1 MASGLALDPNS
12 VTGHLLAAYLHVAQR
27 TIEPAKR
34 EFRWVLGRDAA
45 HPRALLGLAR
55 IALEEGD
62 LVGCRECLSSAL
74 RAYPDFPEARAVLDA
89 IAAPDASAT
98 PPAAPPRLERLRL
111 PGAARALVV
120 VDAQGRALVER
131 PAVEDGGPRLAR
143 VARLAGAAL
152 AAPGFGPLRRAIID
166 DREQTDF
173 IRADSVLTLA
183 LALPRTTPIPQ
194 GFLEVNRLWGA
205 VQHEL
210 AVTRDE
216 SLSHRPTA
224 SGECHEQIEAGARSR
239 RNVARPSGPRHR
251 GGPRAP
257 ALGARCAGRLAGRL
271 RHRRRGSARAGRR
284 AAGRAGGHA
293 RARSR
298 SGGQPAR
305 PRRVSDGAVLGRR
318 RHGASWPRAASDS
331 SWRWPSRKRI
341 CSQFVPRSARQ

>member
-1 MASGLALDPNS
+1 MTAVLDRLLHPGGRRRSPTDFFGQADRLRRDGRYPEAASLVASGLALDPSS

-34 EFRWVLGRDAA
+34 EFRWVLGRDPA

-89 IAAPDASAT
+89 IAAPDASAA

-120 VDAQGRALVER
+120 VDTQGRALVER
-131 PAVEDGGPRLAR
+131 PAVEGAGPRLAR

-152 AAPGFGPLRRAIID
+152 RRAGFGPLRRAILD

-173 IRADSVLTLA
+173 IRADSALTLA

-216 SLSHRPTA
+216 KPVPPPDS
-224 SGECHEQIEAGARSR
+224 I
-239 RNVARPSGPRHR
+239 
-251 GGPRAP
+251 
-257 ALGARCAGRLAGRL
+257 
-271 RHRRRGSARAGRR
+271 
-284 AAGRAGGHA
+284 
-293 RARSR
+293 
-298 SGGQPAR
+298 
-305 PRRVSDGAVLGRR
+305 RRVS
-318 RHGASWPRAASDS
+318 
-331 SWRWPSRKRI
+331 
-341 CSQFVPRSARQ
+341 

>member
-1 MASGLALDPNS
+1 MTAVLDRLLHPGGRRRSPTDFFGQADRLRRDGRYPEAASLVASGLALDPSS

-34 EFRWVLGRDAA
+34 EFRWVLGRDPA

-89 IAAPDASAT
+89 IAAPDASAAPT
-98 PPAAPPRLERLRL
+98 AAPPRLERLRL

-120 VDAQGRALVER
+120 VDTQGRALVER
-131 PAVEDGGPRLAR
+131 PAVEGAGPRLAR

-152 AAPGFGPLRRAIID
+152 HRAGFGSLRRAILD

-173 IRADSVLTLA
+173 IRADSALTLA

-194 GFLEVNRLWGA
+194 GLLEVNRLWGA

-216 SLSHRPTA
+216 KPVPPPDS
-224 SGECHEQIEAGARSR
+224 I
-239 RNVARPSGPRHR
+239 
-251 GGPRAP
+251 
-257 ALGARCAGRLAGRL
+257 
-271 RHRRRGSARAGRR
+271 
-284 AAGRAGGHA
+284 
-293 RARSR
+293 
-298 SGGQPAR
+298 
-305 PRRVSDGAVLGRR
+305 RRVS
-318 RHGASWPRAASDS
+318 
-331 SWRWPSRKRI
+331 
-341 CSQFVPRSARQ
+341 